1 VKLDEAR
8 DSIEMAVALE
18 PDLLE
23 IVLRSRFHLEPV
35 HGNEHYALL
44 KLLLVPFT
52 KKISKVGC
60 VT

>member
-1 VKLDEAR
+1 MKPGTCSRCVCAR
-8 DSIEMAVALE
+8 Q

-23 IVLRSRFHLEPV
+23 VVLRSLLHFEPV
-35 HGNEHYALL
+35 HGDEHYALL